1 MIIPILGAC
10 AYTLLVTSSITPIR
24 PGDHVSRIRYGYAR
38 DTPGIHIH
46 RVWTYWAAM
55 GLETQVWIR
64 ICCRIGEQREK
75 RASSRSA
82 AVVGGGR
89 REDGGAG
96 HRSRAELATRRG
108 RPPGRESQRGAP
120 AAAAPNRGRRRE
132 QGRPAPPLHHEP
144 RLRPAPLQPWPPREG
159 AGRREGDPARRGR
172 RAAAPPPSTRSGG
185 RLPPSSPVP
194 AREAGGAP
202 PPAWGE

>member
-1 MIIPILGAC
+1 
-10 AYTLLVTSSITPIR
+10 
-24 PGDHVSRIRYGYAR
+24 
-38 DTPGIHIH
+38 
-46 RVWTYWAAM
+46 M

-64 ICCRIGEQREK
+64 ICCRIGEQREE

-82 AVVGGGR
+82 AAGGGGR

-96 HRSRAELATRRG
+96 HRSRAELVARRDRRG
-108 RPPGRESQRGAP
+108 RRAYRPPRPPAGEREPKRGSGRRRPESREEEGAGP
-120 AAAAPNRGRRRE
+120 SAAPNRGRRRE
-132 QGRPAPPLHHEP
+132 QGCPAPPLHHEP
-144 RLRPAPLQPWPPREG
+144 RLRPAPRPPWPPREV

-185 RLPPSSPVP
+185 RPPRLPRLPLSSPVP